1 MNLTNLPMSLDEV
14 PLPSSLPPVILTVF
28 TRPDLLKEV
37 LKGLTQQTLSPPQII
52 AYVDGARS
60 ELDLPLI
67 DQTIALLQEFSSKI
81 PVDIRLRSQ
90 NLGCDQNV
98 ILAFTEILSTYE
110 SIVYLEDDDFP
121 NPYFYDSMCRLL
133 EAYREHKK
141 IFSISGYATFPEQA
155 YPLLEED
162 FALSRRVFSW
172 GFGIWADRWNDIA
185 LINQSKQYNPFGK
198 LYNIPATVQTKMTII
213 NQFWLERN
221 GQTDWVITLTLA
233 SLYQDRVH
241 LIPKT
246 SLIYNIGFGHPESK
260 SFKDKE
266 PSWVNSAYS
275 SSFCPNSL
283 PSTLELIDLLKNE
296 ISGIELAHYLY
307 RKGVY
312 IDLEALFYYL
322 KKYRDL
328 QSRLE
333 FVKLFMAHSP
343 FSFKKTRRRLGL

>member
-14 PLPSSLPPVILTVF
+14 PLPSSLPPVILIVF

-37 LKGLTQQTLSPPQII
+37 LKGLTQQTLFPHQII

-60 ELDLPLI
+60 ERDLPLI

-98 ILAFTEILSTYE
+98 ILSLTEVLSTYE
-110 SIVYLEDDDFP
+110 SVVYLEDDNFP
-121 NPYFYDSMCRLL
+121 NPYFYDRMCRLL
-133 EAYREHKK
+133 EAYREQKK
-141 IFSISGYATFPEQA
+141 IFSISGYAAFPEQA
-155 YPLLEED
+155 YHLIEED

-185 LINQSKQYNPFGK
+185 LINQPKQYNPFGK
-198 LYNIPATVQTKMTII
+198 FYNIPATVQTKMTII

-221 GQTDWVITLTLA
+221 EQTDWVITLTLA
-233 SLYQDRVH
+233 SLYQNRVH

-260 SFKDKE
+260 TYKGKE
-266 PSWVNSAYS
+266 ASWVNSAYS
-275 SSFCPNSL
+275 FSFRPNSL
-283 PSTLELIDLLKNE
+283 PTSLELIDLLKNE
-296 ISGIELAHYLY
+296 ISGVELAHYLY
-307 RKGVY
+307 RKGIV
-312 IDLEALFYYL
+312 INLEALFYYL
-322 KKYRDL
+322 KKYRDF

-343 FSFKKTRRRLGL
+343 LSLKRIRRRLGL